1 MSHLTSLAVKGCET
15 LHKLQEMLQMGA
27 EGQAHAHLPGPQ
39 ATLSSKVN
47 MMQPATLVLNMS
59 SHRFA

>member
-27 EGQAHAHLPGPQ
+27 EGQADAHLPGPQ

-47 MMQPATLVLNMS
+47 MMQPATLVSNMS

>member
-15 LHKLQEMLQMGA
+15 LHKLQEMLQMDA

-39 ATLSSKVN
+39 AMLLPKVN
-47 MMQPATLVLNMS
+47 MMQLATLVSNMS
-59 SHRFA
+59 GHSIA

>member
-1 MSHLTSLAVKGCET
+1 
-15 LHKLQEMLQMGA
+15 MLQMGA

>member
-15 LHKLQEMLQMGA
+15 LLKLQEMLQMGA

-39 ATLSSKVN
+39 ALLSPKVN
-47 MMQPATLVLNMS
+47 MMQPATLFFNMS
-59 SHRFA
+59 SHSIA